1 MKTVLPII
9 PLILVIV
16 LNVLPPEYLIDKNYP
31 FYTINTKFDNLPLI
45 DGSPVEIIPEPTG
58 FLSGYPM
65 GLFVM
70 IYIMMP
76 ILNFLVPLLFFYLG
90 KITFGTIKKSS
101 YLNGLGFLIYYTGR
115 TLQPI
120 VRMIGAGVMVQALL
134 PGIVILLGL
143 TVLTIANQYADTK

>member
-1 MKTVLPII
+1 
-9 PLILVIV
+9 
-16 LNVLPPEYLIDKNYP
+16 
-31 FYTINTKFDNLPLI
+31 
-45 DGSPVEIIPEPTG
+45 
-58 FLSGYPM
+58 
-65 GLFVM
+65 
-70 IYIMMP
+70 
-76 ILNFLVPLLFFYLG
+76 LG